1 MPTATCPKCD
11 GSRNIQAFGHIASG
25 VCFCCRGT
33 GKIRVKTELRRT
45 LSEAAGRKADW
56 IMSAT
61 TSSYER
67 LTMAQLDSAREFCH
81 SHVPGYPGLY
91 AAWMSQGES
100 VFQER
105 QAVEHRKFVAAMAW

>member
-1 MPTATCPKCD
+1 MPT
-11 GSRNIQAFGHIASG
+11 H
-25 VCFCCRGT
+25 
-33 GKIRVKTELRRT
+33 
-45 LSEAAGRKADW
+45 LSEQELNILDEFVRRDAEKSLQKLRITLIVLPDW